1 MQEAKA
7 ELQALLMDKKA
18 NYARQV
24 RDVHTP
30 HVSSTKQQEMKD
42 LKARLKHPVR
52 SSSKASPGA

>member
-18 NYARQV
+18 NYARYV

-30 HVSSTKQQEMKD
+30 HVSSTK
-42 LKARLKHPVR
+42 
-52 SSSKASPGA
+52 